1 MHPRGDG
8 SSRSANGCGI
18 WGSICLC
25 AQRRASHLGLSLWG
39 QEEQPMAAS
48 AASHW
53 HSWEW
58 ENCIRAGSQHQWY
71 PHTHASPWEQ
81 QNLFGDPNSHEQG
94 SSWGLLCCSPTVLHV
109 MLLSGDKRL
118 CVPKASR
125 PIVLPTSWS
134 LRFWLLRD
142 LFKRALIQH
151 SFVLH
156 SPCLCRVAVPKRG
169 PRGGGKHSTRLG
181 GWQKV
186 QRCSG

>member
-1 MHPRGDG
+1 MWDLGVHLFVRPKASISFGALPLGTRRAAHGSVCCIPLAQLGVGELHQSWEPAPVHPPG
-8 SSRSANGCGI
+8 SSRTC
-18 WGSICLC
+18 
-25 AQRRASHLGLSLWG
+25 
-39 QEEQPMAAS
+39 
-48 AASHW
+48 
-53 HSWEW
+53 
-58 ENCIRAGSQHQWY
+58 
-71 PHTHASPWEQ
+71 
-81 QNLFGDPNSHEQG
+81 FGDPNSHEQG
-94 SSWGLLCCSPTVLHV
+94 SSWGLLCRSPTVLHV

>member
-1 MHPRGDG
+1 MDVGFGGPSVCAPKGEHLIWGSPSGDKKSSPWQRLLHPMGTAGSGRTASELGASTSGTHILVHPPG
-8 SSRSANGCGI
+8 SSRTC
-18 WGSICLC
+18 
-25 AQRRASHLGLSLWG
+25 
-39 QEEQPMAAS
+39 
-48 AASHW
+48 
-53 HSWEW
+53 
-58 ENCIRAGSQHQWY
+58 
-71 PHTHASPWEQ
+71 
-81 QNLFGDPNSHEQG
+81 FGDPNSHEQG
-94 SSWGLLCCSPTVLHV
+94 SSWGLLCRSPTVLHV

-125 PIVLPTSWS
+125 PIVLPTSRS
-134 LRFWLLRD
+134 LRFWLLWD

-186 QRCSG
+186 RRCSG